1 MKTQL
6 QMFYDEQRKIADKNN
21 IFLMCVKEGMTKR
34 ELQIL
39 IDKRPE
45 LWQGFSNWLD
55 KLPEWKG
62 IRMKYKVVV
71 EKRMYS
77 TATVEVDCDNS
88 TQAQELVDNQIVTGV
103 LSMSMLEWDES
114 QYEDCSFQVLEVE
127 LDWQILNSV
136 Q

>member
-1 MKTQL
+1 MLEIKGGLTMKTQL

-55 KLPEWKG
+55 KLPE
-62 IRMKYKVVV
+62 
-71 EKRMYS
+71 
-77 TATVEVDCDNS
+77 
-88 TQAQELVDNQIVTGV
+88 
-103 LSMSMLEWDES
+103 
-114 QYEDCSFQVLEVE
+114 
-127 LDWQILNSV
+127 
-136 Q
+136 